1 MFGAYDIFKNTKK
14 SYNYYTYLLENK
26 IKTNKMLENYIQ
38 NTKNLIEKNML
49 PLKAKLEEKNT
60 NLIDKHF
67 FDLKRKWNKDYSNFN
82 YITDNPSDS
91 GEPKYIFTFAIV
103 TFFTGLGVLF
113 FRRSFL
119 LKNS

>member
-1 MFGAYDIFKNTKK
+1 MLMFGAYDIFKNTKK

-67 FDLKRKWNKDYSNFN
+67 FDLKRKLDEKS
-82 YITDNPSDS
+82 I
-91 GEPKYIFTFAIV
+91 YIF
-103 TFFTGLGVLF
+103 LF
-113 FRRSFL
+113 YQ
-119 LKNS
+119 K